1 MFERRSCL
9 EHTFGDKIQ
18 NCGMCEAPIR
28 MRLSNGYIQ
37 TRLWRGDQT
46 QKLPCRNGW
55 FISTCYGIH
64 SDISDEEEEVNEEV
78 EDEEYEV
85 YEVDYFEDEFEYRR

>member
-1 MFERRSCL
+1 MTDKQIQKTNFMFERRSCL

-28 MRLSNGYIQ
+28 RRLSNGYIQ

-46 QKLPCRNGW
+46 QKLPCRNGF
-55 FISTCYGIH
+55 FISTCYGIRLDPCRDGTIG
-64 SDISDEEEEVNEEV
+64 S
-78 EDEEYEV
+78 
-85 YEVDYFEDEFEYRR
+85 RL